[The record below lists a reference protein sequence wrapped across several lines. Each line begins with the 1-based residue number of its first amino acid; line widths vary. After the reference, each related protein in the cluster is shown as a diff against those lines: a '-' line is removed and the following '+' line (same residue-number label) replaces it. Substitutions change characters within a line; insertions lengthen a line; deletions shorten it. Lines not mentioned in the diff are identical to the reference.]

1 MDKVDSIKL
10 ILSTL
15 SMARQSF
22 DEREVEQ
29 RRAEILEAAMTLFEA
44 GGLEAVSFRKVAAV
58 LGCSYAAPYR
68 YFPGKEA
75 LLTAMRAQAFRWMEQ
90 AMLAAIDPAQPPR
103 QRLRTLA
110 EAFIRA
116 GIERPQRYALMFFRL
131 TEPESGPSSLEL
143 AAAKR
148 DALDV
153 CTRTVAAA
161 QAAGDLKLSVDPLT
175 ASHLF
180 WVGAHGLVSLE
191 VAGQF
196 VMGRSVEE
204 LVPQMVRTL
213 MQGLEEQGSTVTRR
227 VAP

>member
-1 MDKVDSIKL
+1 MP
-10 ILSTL
+10 
-15 SMARQSF
+15 RQSLT
-22 DEREVEQ
+22 EHAVEQ
-29 RRAEILEAAMTLFEA
+29 RRSEILNAAMTLFEA
-44 GGLEAVSFRKVAAV
+44 GGLEAVSFRKVAAA
-58 LGCSYAAPYR
+58 LGCSYSAPYR
-68 YFPGKEA
+68 YFPSKDA
-75 LLTAMRAQAFRWMEQ
+75 LLTAMRAQAFRWMERE
-90 AMLAAIDPAQPPR
+90 MLDAINPAQPPR

-131 TEPESGPSSLEL
+131 TTEPESGPRSLEL

-153 CTRTVAAA
+153 CTRTIAAA

-196 VMGRSVEE
+196 VMGRSLEE
-204 LVPQMVRTL
+204 LMPQMVRTL
-213 MQGLEEQGSTVTRR
+213 MQGLEATGNSMARR
-227 VAP
+227 AVP

>member
-1 MDKVDSIKL
+1 
-10 ILSTL
+10 
-15 SMARQSF
+15 MARQSF
-22 DEREVEQ
+22 DEQEVEQ
-29 RRAEILEAAMTLFEA
+29 RRTEILEAAMSLFES
-44 GGLEAVSFRKVAAV
+44 GGLEAVSFRKVASV
-58 LGCSYAAPYR
+58 LGCSYSAPYR
-68 YFPGKEA
+68 YFPGKDA
-75 LLTAMRAQAFRWMEQ
+75 LLTAMRAQAFRWMERE
-90 AMLAAIDPAQPPR
+90 MLDAINPAQPPR

-116 GIERPQRYALMFFRL
+116 GIGRPQRYALMFFRL
-131 TEPESGPSSLEL
+131 TTEPESGPRSLEL

-153 CTRTVAAA
+153 CTRTIAAA

-196 VMGRSVEE
+196 VMGRSLEE
-204 LVPQMVRTL
+204 LMPQMVRTL
-213 MQGLEEQGSTVTRR
+213 MQGLEATGTSMARR
-227 VAP
+227 AVP